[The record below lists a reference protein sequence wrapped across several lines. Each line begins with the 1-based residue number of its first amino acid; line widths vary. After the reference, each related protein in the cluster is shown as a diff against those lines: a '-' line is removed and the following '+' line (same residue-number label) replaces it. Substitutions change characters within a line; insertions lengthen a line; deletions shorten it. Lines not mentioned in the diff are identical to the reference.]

1 MRMKQT
7 ATRTAEGR
15 GGHQWERK
23 DKVRLVQLLVCILIF
38 LAVFIGRGVFP
49 HRIASTREQILALIR
64 SDIDLRGAL
73 ETLGTSLGRSGSA
86 LDGLEEFYVQVFG
99 PIRGEEEVKQ
109 AGAVISTL
117 ERCTQ
122 QEIRFLSSKAD
133 PAAQAAHLLR
143 LEQLPPEWQV
153 TEGDRQIP
161 RPQVEP
167 EPEPEPAPA
176 VAAVGTVLLKANY
189 SGKALPAKY
198 TMDELSLGQLET
210 SAPLKGTVHSGYGY
224 RDHPINGKYS
234 FHGGLDIGGQKG
246 DPIKAFAAGTVEYIG
261 ENDAYGLYVQLDHGN
276 GVKSFYA
283 HCSKLLVKAGQSV
296 AKGETIAR
304 VGNTGRSTGP
314 HVHFEIR
321 YNGQTVNPLNYI
333 NK

>member
-7 ATRTAEGR
+7 VTRTAEGR
-15 GGHQWERK
+15 GGHQRERK

-143 LEQLPPEWQV
+143 LERLPPEWQV

-161 RPQVEP
+161 RPQV

-283 HCSKLLVKAGQSV
+283 HCSKLYVN
-296 AKGETIAR
+296 KGDAVSLGDKIAA
-304 VGNTGRSTGP
+304 VGSTGSATGP
-314 HVHFEIR
+314 HLHFELKCCGLHVDPA
-321 YNGQTVNPLNYI
+321 YYL
-333 NK
+333 

>member
-15 GGHQWERK
+15 GGHQRERK

-49 HRIASTREQILALIR
+49 HRFASTREQILALIR

-143 LEQLPPEWQV
+143 LERLPPEWQV

-167 EPEPEPAPA
+167 EPAPA
-176 VAAVGTVLLKANY
+176 APGQG
-189 SGKALPAKY
+189 SMMDAL
-198 TMDELSLGQLET
+198 
-210 SAPLKGTVHSGYGY
+210 
-224 RDHPINGKYS
+224 
-234 FHGGLDIGGQKG
+234 IGGKKFQESLRSAVLDVLRSPEG
-246 DPIKAFAAGTVEYIG
+246 QEILAKAIRRELAGR
-261 ENDAYGLYVQLDHGN
+261 
-276 GVKSFYA
+276 K
-283 HCSKLLVKAGQSV
+283 
-296 AKGETIAR
+296 
-304 VGNTGRSTGP
+304 
-314 HVHFEIR
+314 
-321 YNGQTVNPLNYI
+321 
-333 NK
+333 